1 MCSKTGLYF
10 FFGQPGLFLVF
21 LLSKNKDF
29 QSGVSLKMPPAL
41 SSTEKLVLSI
51 LEISKLKKK
60 YLSFKNNKI
69 TLNNSCFKCNFKCKK
84 DVFFVGYS

>member
-1 MCSKTGLYF
+1 MCSRTGLYF

-60 YLSFKNNKI
+60 NTYLSKI
-69 TLNNSCFKCNFKCKK
+69 TKLH
-84 DVFFVGYS
+84 